1 MSTEVRAG
9 YEELKISFPDFLVQ
23 AVKDS
28 GGDAWVAMAIA
39 EQLAYQGDSRG
50 EKYLSG
56 DWETPLKRAMK
67 SV

>member
-1 MSTEVRAG
+1 MSTELRAG
-9 YEELKISFPDFLVQ
+9 YEELTINIPDFLAQ

-39 EQLAYQGDSRG
+39 EQLVYQGDFRG

-56 DWETPLKRAMK
+56 DWDTPLKQAMK
-67 SV
+67 SA

>member
-1 MSTEVRAG
+1 MGAESRAG
-9 YEELKISFPDFLVQ
+9 YEELTISLPDFLVQ

-50 EKYLSG
+50 GKYLDG
-56 DWETPLKRAMK
+56 NWETPLKQAMK
-67 SV
+67 SA

>member
-1 MSTEVRAG
+1 MSTELRTG
-9 YEELKISFPDFLVQ
+9 YEELTIGLPDFLVQ

-50 EKYLSG
+50 GKYLDG
-56 DWETPLKRAMK
+56 DWETPLKQAVK
-67 SV
+67 SS